1 MIMDGP
7 NTKFVENGDLNLILN
22 SGGWRNY
29 IVEYQR
35 RGKVTEI
42 QKHPDWLKL
51 RTRVPV
57 ARLVVGGMFRKEP
70 DINMIGMEKK
80 SVERHR

>member
-1 MIMDGP
+1 MDGP

-35 RGKVTEI
+35 RGKATEI

-57 ARLVVGGMFRKEP
+57 TRLVVGGMFRKEP